1 MAGRFAGAPDL
12 DAFWQLLTARGDA
25 IRPVPEDRWDASA
38 QLDPEKS
45 VQAVGGFLDGVD
57 LFDPTF
63 FGISP
68 REAEEMDPQHR
79 LVLEE
84 SWRALEDAGRPAA
97 DLRGTRTG
105 VYLGATWHDYELL
118 GRERGART
126 NQHSTPGN
134 ALDMAATRVS
144 YFLGLRGPSL
154 TLETGCSS
162 GLVALHTAAQA
173 LRHGEV
179 EGALVGA
186 VNLMLV
192 PHTTIGL
199 THFGGL
205 SPTGRCHTFSA
216 EADGFVRG
224 EGVVMLYLKTL
235 SRALA
240 DGDRVHGVIV
250 RTVVNNDG
258 GGESLV
264 TPHPAGQEA
273 LLAEA
278 YPDDG
283 IPLDRLVYVETH
295 GTGTRRGDPVEAG
308 AIGRMVG
315 RRRGAA
321 VEPLGIGSVKT
332 NIGHLEP
339 AAGLAGLVKGL
350 LSLKHGVVPP
360 SLHSEP
366 LNPDIPFE
374 ELGLRVVREPLPL
387 PTDGPVYIGVNS
399 FGWGGTN
406 AHAVLTAGPAGPT
419 AAIAS
424 DAPGAPVLL
433 PLSAQR
439 EDALRQRAA
448 DLARLLDD
456 GPAAPGPDELAGT
469 LAHHRDHF
477 RVRAAFVGSSAQ
489 DLASGLRSYTADP
502 SVRHPDIVTGRARTP
517 GRIAFVFPGQG
528 SQWAGMGRD
537 LYATSDVFASVVH
550 RCAKALEPHW
560 DGDLT
565 AIVSG
570 QADDDGWLSRID
582 MVQPVLWAVSLG
594 LAELWREAGAI
605 PDVVVGHSQG
615 EVTAATLAGILSYED
630 AALVMARRSAIAA
643 RTAGHGRMLAVDL
656 GVEDATRALAGFEG
670 RVSLA
675 VNNGPTSCVLSG
687 DTDAVLEIR
696 DRLEAE
702 GTFCRLVN
710 VDYASHSPQ
719 MDGLRED
726 LLAALRPVRPGEAAL
741 PLMSTVRVGTLAG
754 PEMDAAYWADNLR
767 RPVLFAD
774 AMNVLFDDGVTHV
787 VEISPHPVLV
797 PAVEQLAAARP
808 EPPAVTGTLRRDAGT
823 AADLARALARGYVQ
837 GLAPFGTLPTEGTVA
852 VPGYPWQRER
862 HWVAAGSRRTGASSG
877 LAFSLTPSPGVPDTW
892 QGTFELSLDD
902 HPWLRDHQVHDAVI
916 LPGAAMMSFVLHAA
930 RARTGTLPGAL
941 DRVRFRTDLT
951 LTDTDE
957 PTRVSVL
964 WRDSSPDS
972 GSLSL
977 LSLPSGAAEWTEH
990 ATAQTGRP
998 RTDPAPPPFPE
1009 RLAASPPG
1017 DTEDFYAVW
1026 AARGLAYGPAF
1037 QGLRALHTDGRG
1049 TLGRVRLPE
1058 HCRAGAGLFVLH
1070 PALWDAAL
1078 QVALAIGDDDERAV
1092 VLAGAERVVLHAPL
1106 TEPVLDLWSHATRD
1120 DEGRLDL
1127 VLYDAERQPLL
1138 TVVGLEMHPLEA
1150 TGAAGTTASGSERV
1164 LRMRFHEAERPAASQ
1179 AGRPGFGQADT
1190 GAAGRW
1196 AVCASDGAE
1205 AAGQQ
1210 LAAAL
1215 ESVGAESALMPVLDD
1230 ETAWAQRLGEPG
1242 TPDAVVF
1249 VAPPATAGLA
1259 EQRRSVEVL
1268 TGLVRATLT
1277 LTPPPRLA
1285 VVTANAQAVV
1295 ADDRPDPGA
1304 ALFWGYTRALR
1315 QEHPE
1320 LRPLLLDTDP
1330 GHDDAEWAGQAAAE
1344 LLSDDGEDQVALR
1357 GARRYLARLERG
1369 AEAVAEAEALSAA
1382 TAIAWQGPKQPFRLA
1397 SARPGQGKGL
1407 RWLPLERRAPGPDEV
1422 EVEVTAAALNSI
1434 DVLTPLGTRPDASAA
1449 AAPLGVECAGRVTSV
1464 GAGVTEVRPGDRVVA
1479 CAPGA
1484 LATHVTVRADHTR
1497 PVPAGLADRDA
1508 AALPLATATAW
1519 YSLTEVARPAEG
1531 ETVLIHS
1538 AADGPGL
1545 TALRVAR
1552 LLGAEPIATAGSEA
1566 ERAQL
1571 RELGVTHVFDSRD
1584 PSWAEQ
1590 VMTATGGRGVDVVLN
1605 SLGGPAA
1612 ALGLSVLADDG
1623 RFVEVGGQDIHAGP
1637 AVGRYPLRKGVVIAT
1652 VDLPGLMLRRPE
1664 RFARLLAAGWQQVES
1679 GELEPLPVTA
1689 RPFQDAAGALRDMAE
1704 DGHSGTFVL
1713 VGPDTVGEVAPEP
1726 MPDGCFRANGT
1737 YVISGGLGALGLSL
1751 AEFLAGH
1758 GAGALALLGRS
1769 APDEEALRRVAA
1781 LRARGARVVV
1791 ERLDV
1796 TDGAAVDRVLTAL
1809 RAELPPL
1816 RGVFHTAGLLDDA
1829 TVLGLRPEQ
1838 LRRVLAPKVDGA
1850 RNLDRATEGDP
1861 LDLFVLF
1868 SSAAGLVGN
1877 PGQAA
1882 YAAANTFLDGFAAAR
1897 RRRGRPALSVQWGPF
1912 EDIGLAAARAD
1923 RGDRLEQRGM
1933 GGFGA
1938 DDAWQ
1943 ALVGF
1948 LHGDEPVVGY
1958 VGLDQERWF
1967 SAYPET
1973 AKLPSWERLRQ
1984 QAPGSRDAGAGT
1996 GFLADLA
2003 GHSPHE
2009 WPALV
2014 EVRVRQLAGGVLQ
2027 LNPDA
2032 MDPDGTFKAS
2042 GLDSLMSLEL
2052 RNRLEADFRLK
2063 LSPTLLWTHP
2073 TPRALAVALTER
2085 LAEAA
2090 RAEDAPPTDR

>member
-25 IRPVPEDRWDASA
+25 IRPVPEDRWDASV
-38 QLDPEKS
+38 QLDPEKT

-57 LFDPTF
+57 LFDPMF

-84 SWRALEDAGRPAA
+84 TWRALEDAGRPAA

-118 GRERGART
+118 GKERGART
-126 NQHSTPGN
+126 NQHSAPGN

-154 TLETGCSS
+154 MLETGCSS
-162 GLVALHTAAQA
+162 GLVALHTAARA

-192 PHTTIGL
+192 PHATIGL

-205 SPTGRCHTFSA
+205 SPTGRCRTFSA

-283 IPLDRLVYVETH
+283 IPLDRLVYVEAH

-315 RRRGAA
+315 RRRGVAA
-321 VEPLGIGSVKT
+321 EPLGIGSVKT

-339 AAGLAGLVKGL
+339 AAGLAGVVKGL

-360 SLHSEP
+360 SLHAEQ

-374 ELGLRVVREPLPL
+374 ELGLRVVREPLTL

-406 AHAVLTAGPAGPT
+406 AHAVLTAGPVDPAS
-419 AAIAS
+419 AIAP
-424 DAPGAPVLL
+424 DTPRAPVLL
-433 PLSAQR
+433 PLSAHQ
-439 EDALRQRAA
+439 EDALRQRAT
-448 DLARLLDD
+448 DLARLLDA

-469 LAHHRDHF
+469 LAHRRDHF
-477 RVRAAFVGSSAQ
+477 RVRAAFVGGSAR
-489 DLASGLRSYTADP
+489 DLASGLRSFTADP
-502 SVRHPDIVTGRARTP
+502 SVQHPDIMTGRARTP

-560 DGDLT
+560 AGDLT

-570 QADDDGWLSRID
+570 QADDGWLSRID

-594 LAELWREAGAI
+594 LAELWREAGVA

-630 AALVMARRSAIAA
+630 AALVIARRSAIAA

-656 GVEDATRALAGFEG
+656 GVADATRALAGFEG

-719 MDGLRED
+719 MDGLRDD
-726 LLAALRPVRPGEAAL
+726 LLAALRPVRPGEGAL

-774 AMNVLFDDGVTHV
+774 AMNVLFADGVTHV

-823 AADLARALARGYVQ
+823 PADLARALARAYVQ
-837 GLAPFGTLPTEGTVA
+837 GLEPFGTLPTERGVA
-852 VPGYPWQRER
+852 LPGYPWQRQR
-862 HWVAAGSRRTGASSG
+862 HWVGVGSRRTGASSG
-877 LAFSLTPSPGVPDTW
+877 LAFSLTPSPGVPDEW

-916 LPGAAMMSFVLHAA
+916 LPGAAMMSFALHAA
-930 RARTGTLPGAL
+930 RARTGTLPDAL
-941 DRVRFRTDLT
+941 DGVRFRADLT
-951 LTDTDE
+951 LTDE

-964 WRDSSPDS
+964 WRDSSPDG

-977 LSLPSGAAEWTEH
+977 LSLPAGAAEWTEH
-990 ATAQTGRP
+990 ATAQVWQP
-998 RTDPAPPPFPE
+998 RANPTPPPFPE
-1009 RLAASPPG
+1009 RLAALPPG
-1017 DTEDFYAVW
+1017 DPEDFYAVW

-1037 QGLRALHTDGRG
+1037 QGIRALHTDGRG
-1049 TLGRVRLPE
+1049 ALGRVRLPE
-1058 HCRAGAGLFVLH
+1058 RCRAGAGLFVLH

-1078 QVALAIGDDDERAV
+1078 QVALAIGDDERAV

-1106 TEPVLDLWSHATRD
+1106 AEPVLDLWAHALRD
-1120 DEGRLDL
+1120 DTGRLDL
-1127 VLYDAERQPLL
+1127 VLYDAERRPLL
-1138 TVVGLEMHPLEA
+1138 TVQGLEVHPLEV
-1150 TGAAGTTASGSERV
+1150 AGTAASGSERV
-1164 LRMRFHEAERPAASQ
+1164 LRMRFHEAERPAARQ
-1179 AGRPGFGQADT
+1179 AGRPGFGRADT

-1205 AAGQQ
+1205 VAGQQ
-1210 LAAAL
+1210 LATAL
-1215 ESVGAESALMPVLDD
+1215 DAVGAESVLIPGLDD
-1230 ETAWAQRLGEPG
+1230 ETAWAQRLGESD
-1242 TPDAVVF
+1242 TPDAVVY

-1259 EQRRSVEVL
+1259 EQRRGMEAL

-1277 LTPPPRLA
+1277 LAPPPRLA

-1320 LRPLLLDTDP
+1320 LRPMLLDTDP
-1330 GHDDAEWAGQAAAE
+1330 GHDDAEWAGRAAAE
-1344 LLSDDGEDQVALR
+1344 LLSDHGEDQVALR

-1369 AEAVAEAEALSAA
+1369 AEAEARSAG

-1397 SARPGQGKGL
+1397 SARPGQGKGP
-1407 RWLPLERRAPGPDEV
+1407 RWLPLERRAPGPGEV

-1434 DVLTPLGTRPDASAA
+1434 DVMKALGTRPDASAA
-1449 AAPLGVECAGRVTSV
+1449 AAPLGMECAGRVTAV
-1464 GAGVTEVRPGDRVVA
+1464 GDGVTEVRPGDRVVA
-1479 CAPGA
+1479 CGPGA

-1497 PVPAGLADRDA
+1497 PVPAGLPDPDA

-1519 YSLTEVARPAEG
+1519 YSLAELARTAAG

-1538 AADGPGL
+1538 AADGLGL
-1545 TALRVAR
+1545 AALRVAR

-1566 ERAQL
+1566 ERAHL
-1571 RELGVTHVFDSRD
+1571 RELGVTHVFDSRH

-1590 VMTATGGRGVDVVLN
+1590 VMIATGGRGVDVVLN
-1605 SLGGPAA
+1605 SLTGPAL
-1612 ALGLSVLADDG
+1612 ALGLGVLADDG
-1623 RFVEVGGQDIHAGP
+1623 RFVEVGEQDIHAGP
-1637 AVGRYPLRKGVVIAT
+1637 AVGRYPLRKGIVMAT

-1664 RFARLLAAGWQQVES
+1664 RFARLLAAAWQRVES

-1689 RPFQDAAGALRDMAE
+1689 RPFRDAAGTLRDMAE
-1704 DGHSGTFVL
+1704 EGHISALVL
-1713 VGPDTVGEVAPEP
+1713 VGPDTVGEVAPDP

-1751 AEFLAGH
+1751 AEFLADH

-1769 APDEEALRRVAA
+1769 APDEEAARRVAA

-1796 TDGAAVDRVLTAL
+1796 TDGAAVDRVFTRM

-1816 RGVFHTAGLLDDA
+1816 RGVFHAAGLLDDA

-1868 SSAAGLVGN
+1868 SSAAGLVGI

-1912 EDIGLAAARAD
+1912 EDIGLAAARAG

-1958 VGLDQERWF
+1958 VQFDQERWF
-1967 SAYPET
+1967 SAYPDT
-1973 AKLPSWERLRQ
+1973 AGLPSWERLRQ
-1984 QAPGSRDAGAGT
+1984 QAAGGRDTGTGT

-2003 GHSPHE
+2003 GRSRHE
-2009 WPALV
+2009 WPALI

-2027 LNPDA
+2027 LDADA
-2032 MDPDGTFKAS
+2032 MDPDGAFKAS

-2052 RNRLEADFRLK
+2052 RNRLEADLRLK

-2073 TPRALAVALTER
+2073 TPRALAAALAER
-2085 LAEAA
+2085 LADAA
-2090 RAEDAPPTDR
+2090 SAEDTPPTDR